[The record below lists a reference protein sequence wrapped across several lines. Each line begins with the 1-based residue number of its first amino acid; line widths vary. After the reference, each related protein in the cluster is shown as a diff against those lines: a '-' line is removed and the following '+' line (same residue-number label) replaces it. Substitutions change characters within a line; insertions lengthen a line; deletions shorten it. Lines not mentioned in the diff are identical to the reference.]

1 MQAHEDD
8 ALRLL
13 AVAIGH
19 ITSCGY
25 TAKVLCL
32 SVLLYCIAE
41 NIGRRKRWRIW
52 HIDGQLQKVSPSNLW
67 NIQYPYFI
75 GRPFAKVFSS
85 K

>member
-32 SVLLYCIAE
+32 SVLLYCVAE
-41 NIGRRKRWRIW
+41 NIGRGKNVGEFGILMANCKRF
-52 HIDGQLQKVSPSNLW
+52 LPSNLR

-75 GRPFAKVFSS
+75 G
-85 K
+85 

>member
-32 SVLLYCIAE
+32 SVLLYCVAE
-41 NIGRRKRWRIW
+41 NVGKFAILMVNCKRFLPQIYGIFNIRILLVG
-52 HIDGQLQKVSPSNLW
+52 HLPKFSPPN
-67 NIQYPYFI
+67 NI
-75 GRPFAKVFSS
+75 SS
-85 K
+85 